1 MNVCVG
7 IDLGSTTTKAI
18 VLDEQGKVVGRGIT
32 NSRSNYDVAAQVAKE
47 EAFTNVRFSMLSRV
61 LEDSRLLG
69 DQQADFENALTRAF
83 ALEGYMGQLDR
94 LEVHCREDLS
104 LGRHADLTLALSS
117 ALSEILRRLRK
128 DAPDLFKPG
137 QKARSDFFR
146 DIAGSGFIA
155 AASEIGRSGG
165 APFDRIVG
173 LFDKSIIPVEN
184 EPESRSFSQR
194 LLAAY
199 SRIASLFRIDA
210 ARVREQL
217 ARIAIVA

>member
-83 ALEGYMGQLDR
+83 ALEGYMGQHD
-94 LEVHCREDLS
+94 
-104 LGRHADLTLALSS
+104 AL
-117 ALSEILRRLRK
+117 K
-128 DAPDLFKPG
+128 APWVP
-137 QKARSDFFR
+137 
-146 DIAGSGFIA
+146 
-155 AASEIGRSGG
+155 
-165 APFDRIVG
+165 
-173 LFDKSIIPVEN
+173 
-184 EPESRSFSQR
+184 
-194 LLAAY
+194 
-199 SRIASLFRIDA
+199 
-210 ARVREQL
+210 
-217 ARIAIVA
+217 